1 MSRDVKRKRGRP
13 SEYTPERAAE
23 ICRQIVEGKSLKT
36 ISAMEGMPDD
46 YTILRWLDQ
55 KEDFRVQYARARA
68 QRVERMSEEI
78 LAISDDP
85 NEDPQSRRI
94 RVDTR
99 KWLMSKWAPRK
110 YGDKL
115 EVEQTGEQ
123 TIRIRIGGE
132 RPTEF
137 INVRTSPVPMIENA
151 IETDAT
157 VESEKRLSD

>member
-23 ICRQIVEGKSLKT
+23 ICQRIADGKSLKT
-36 ISAMEGMPDD
+36 ISAEPGMPDD
-46 YTILRWLDQ
+46 YTILRWLDRH
-55 KEDFRVQYARARA
+55 EEFRVQYARARDR
-68 QRVERMSEEI
+68 RVEKMAEEI
-78 LAISDDP
+78 LSISDDP
-85 NEDPQSRRI
+85 NEDPQSRRV
-94 RVDTR
+94 RVDAR
-99 KWLMSKWAPRK
+99 KWLMSKWAPKK

-123 TIRIRIGGE
+123 TIRIRIGGD

-137 INVRTSPVPMIENA
+137 INVKPRPVLALENV

-157 VESEKRLSD
+157 VETEKPVSQ

>member
-23 ICRQIVEGKSLKT
+23 ICQRIADGKSLKT
-36 ISAMEGMPDD
+36 ISAEEGMPDD
-46 YTILRWLDQ
+46 YTILRWLDRY
-55 KEDFRVQYARARA
+55 EEFRVQYARARDR
-68 QRVERMSEEI
+68 RVEKMAEEI
-78 LAISDDP
+78 LSISDDP
-85 NEDPQSRRI
+85 NEDPQSRRV
-94 RVDTR
+94 RVDAR
-99 KWLMSKWAPRK
+99 KWLMSKWAPKR

-123 TIRIRIGGE
+123 TIRIRIGGD

-137 INVRTSPVPMIENA
+137 IDVKAEPVPALQNL

-157 VESEKRLSD
+157 QETESE